1 VTQQKES
8 NLNNSNNNNN
18 NNNRMKIIKI
28 YRLNISLFQKFVS
41 FADRASQCIISNDL
55 INSGN
60 LFYNKFIILL
70 YMIRALYAHHREV
83 KIVLYSIWYRHN
95 CR

>member
-1 VTQQKES
+1 
-8 NLNNSNNNNN
+8 
-18 NNNRMKIIKI
+18 MKIIII
-28 YRLNISLFQKFVS
+28 YRINIYLFQKFVS
-41 FADRASQCIISNDL
+41 FADRASQYNISNYL
-55 INSGN
+55 INSEN

-83 KIVLYSIWYRHN
+83 KIVLYRIWYRHN